1 VQSYLKSRI
10 VGDYLASLSESGSES
25 DAALNVQAPQESIS
39 VFSSSDPGGFL
50 SCVRTRESGGNY
62 GVYNEGGSGASG
74 AYQFLPGT
82 WNAIAESA
90 GRPDLVGVDPA
101 QATPSDQDAMAQAL
115 YSEQGAAP
123 WGGGC

>member
-1 VQSYLKSRI
+1 MRRLPSVDSRRLQLRP
-10 VGDYLASLSESGSES
+10 GD
-25 DAALNVQAPQESIS
+25 
-39 VFSSSDPGGFL
+39 FL
-50 SCVRTRESGGNY
+50 SCVRDRESGGNY
-62 GVYNEGGSGASG
+62 GVHNQGVSGASG

-101 QATPSDQDAMAQAL
+101 RPRPSDQDAMAPAL
-115 YSEQGAAP
+115 YSEQGSAP